1 MFILPYEA
9 ITMSRTTVSL
19 DEESEAIIERETGDG
34 GEYESRSA
42 FVRECVKRYERAED
56 LQQQVDELES
66 DLEARRD
73 EIEDLRGQ
81 RDDRDERIA
90 DLEDEIDER
99 EARINDLR
107 NQLQAAN
114 AKDERVDTLATYV
127 ENEREAEQ
135 RWREASILTRMKWR
149 VTGMPAEG

>member
-1 MFILPYEA
+1 
-9 ITMSRTTVSL
+9 MSRTTVSL
-19 DEESEAIIERETGDG
+19 DEESEAIIERETGEG

-56 LQQQVDELES
+56 LQQQVDELEGA
-66 DLEARRD
+66 LEARRD

-135 RWREASILTRMKWR
+135 RWREASILTRVKWR